1 MLVPIPQVLRRRGVA
16 ACVIAALLCAPVVAS
31 AAPTNAKIRAARDQA
46 AQARGRLDDLT
57 ADLEERTEDYFEV
70 LAELEAT
77 DERIARA
84 EAELE
89 VASGQLDAAEV
100 KLNARASAIYRKGSI
115 DLVSVVVGATD
126 FRDFVT
132 RLDLMRR
139 VGRSDATLVGDV
151 KSAKSRIEET
161 RSGLERRRAEQLVL
175 RDRAKARQREMDAA
189 VAAQKSYLAKLDG
202 NLKRLIAEERARQ
215 EELARRRA
223 AEAARLAA
231 SGNRGRA
238 GRDFDP
244 NALGEPH
251 PRVVELAR
259 EYVGKTPYVWGGTTP
274 DGFDCSG
281 LVQYCYREI
290 GIELPR
296 TSRTQYRVGA
306 YIPPDRLDLLRPGD
320 LVFFG
325 RDGDPNRVHH
335 VAIFSGDGMMVH
347 APQTGEMVSETSLLA
362 RIASRGDYVGAVRP

>member
-1 MLVPIPQVLRRRGVA
+1 MLVPIPQVLRRRGILLSLA
-16 ACVIAALLCAPVVAS
+16 AALLCMPVVAE
-31 AAPTNAKIRAARDQA
+31 AAPTNAKIRAARAQA
-46 AQARGRLDDLT
+46 AAAQDRLDELT
-57 ADLEERTEDYFEV
+57 ADLEERTEDYFEAQ
-70 LAELEAT
+70 AELEAT
-77 DERIARA
+77 DQRISQA
-84 EAELE
+84 EADLELATGE
-89 VASGQLDAAEV
+89 LDVAEV
-100 KLNARASAIYRKGSI
+100 KLNARASAIYRNGTL
-115 DLVSVVVGATD
+115 DLVAVFVGATD

-139 VGRSDATLVGDV
+139 VGRSDATLVGNV
-151 KSAKSRIEET
+151 KQAKERIEET
-161 RSGLERRRAEQLVL
+161 RSALERRRAEQLVL
-175 RDRAKARQREMDAA
+175 RDRTRKRQREMDAA
-189 VAAQKSYLAKLDG
+189 VAAQEGYLAKLDTT
-202 NLKRLIAEERARQ
+202 LKKLIAEERARQ
-215 EELARRRA
+215 EELARQRA

-251 PRVVELAR
+251 PRAVEIAR
-259 EYVGKTPYVWGGTTP
+259 GFVGKTPYVWGGTSP
-274 DGFDCSG
+274 NGFDCSG
-281 LVQYCYREI
+281 LVQYCYREL

-306 YIPPDRLDLLRPGD
+306 YIPPDRLDLLKPGD

-335 VAIFSGDGMMVH
+335 VAIFSGSGMMVH
-347 APQTGEMVSETSLLA
+347 APQTGEMVSETSLVG